1 MLTSS
6 QSQQRKTARNHS
18 ESRRIDLF
26 PKTKNCPECHQPFKE
41 KYHKQRWIVQLN
53 GELQVVSHCLGCQ
66 NRECSHF
73 IAVYRPEEENL
84 LALKGYTF
92 GLDVIVYIGQLR
104 YRENKKIEAIHNQ
117 LTKKISISLKEVALL
132 CEVFLALVTTA
143 AHEDPKLI
151 AELQE
156 LGGIILA
163 IDGIQPEKG
172 NETVYLLREI
182 RLGRVLVA
190 ANLLSSATGEI
201 EKLIEQV
208 KQLGIPIIGVISDKQ
223 HSICLAIKRQLPGIP
238 HQLCQY

>member
-132 CEVFLALVTTA
+132 CEVFLA
-143 AHEDPKLI
+143 
-151 AELQE
+151 
-156 LGGIILA
+156 
-163 IDGIQPEKG
+163 
-172 NETVYLLREI
+172 
-182 RLGRVLVA
+182 
-190 ANLLSSATGEI
+190 I

-208 KQLGIPIIGVISDKQ
+208 KQLGIPIIGVISDQQ

-238 HQLCQY
+238 HQLCQYHYLKDLAQPACERDRHDSRVPLRDAKLVL